1 MTDVTRGT
9 KMKRLTERTAE
20 GAVLE
25 MADTYQS
32 EDAARLDLMKRFRLA
47 VERLADYEDTG
58 LEPEE
63 VKHMLSDR

>member
-1 MTDVTRGT
+1 
-9 KMKRLTERTAE
+9 MKRLTERTAE

-47 VERLADYEDTG
+47 VDRLADYEDTG
-58 LEPEE
+58 LMPDEIKDRLRENRE
-63 VKHMLSDR
+63 VMT